1 MKQKDKLFDLI
12 KVLSYSEKQW
22 IIKCLKAFKQKNNL
36 LLFRQLDKQEL
47 YDKKQLLASLKNAAF
62 LKYLPVQKNN
72 LYNAILKFLKSHT
85 NESAAEEELL
95 SNFSDFKFLDN
106 RDLGNDSLHQ
116 IQKIK
121 EKADEQQQHYQLL
134 NLISMEQDVITSNMF
149 QSTSIAELD
158 AINTSYVERLDLL
171 KEIWEYRFWSTK
183 INVLRYNP
191 DMLSMDEHKS
201 VLQNVEHFL
210 QTHKAPEHP
219 IARYYF
225 YQINLLYYLYIEDF
239 VTAFFYTEVQ
249 IEYIEKAN
257 LQSFKAQKEK
267 ILIFVNS
274 VAIAFLAKVED
285 RKINYLIDR
294 THQLLQKDIFVP
306 FHNPLYNQLYYNQL
320 NHYNFK
326 KHKHLSQNLV
336 DEILKKQ
343 QANTL
348 EISPNLALS
357 VAFYYFTEKDFDQA
371 VYWNNKIMNASRK
384 DILPFV
390 YYNSIILKLLIHIEL
405 KDVFYIQSI
414 LQSLKRNLSKRELS
428 NTFNRDVYQFFRK
441 YESELLSAFPNT
453 TSLRRQFYNR
463 IIGQDLEARKNL
475 RFIDLAAWI
484 QAK

>member
-171 KEIWEYRFWSTK
+171 KEIW
-183 INVLRYNP
+183 N
-191 DMLSMDEHKS
+191 
-201 VLQNVEHFL
+201 
-210 QTHKAPEHP
+210 
-219 IARYYF
+219 
-225 YQINLLYYLYIEDF
+225 
-239 VTAFFYTEVQ
+239 TAFG
-249 IEYIEKAN
+249 
-257 LQSFKAQKEK
+257 
-267 ILIFVNS
+267 
-274 VAIAFLAKVED
+274 
-285 RKINYLIDR
+285 
-294 THQLLQKDIFVP
+294 LLK
-306 FHNPLYNQLYYNQL
+306 
-320 NHYNFK
+320 
-326 KHKHLSQNLV
+326 
-336 DEILKKQ
+336 
-343 QANTL
+343 
-348 EISPNLALS
+348 
-357 VAFYYFTEKDFDQA
+357 
-371 VYWNNKIMNASRK
+371 
-384 DILPFV
+384 
-390 YYNSIILKLLIHIEL
+390 
-405 KDVFYIQSI
+405 
-414 LQSLKRNLSKRELS
+414 
-428 NTFNRDVYQFFRK
+428 
-441 YESELLSAFPNT
+441 
-453 TSLRRQFYNR
+453 
-463 IIGQDLEARKNL
+463 
-475 RFIDLAAWI
+475 
-484 QAK
+484 